1 MKAVSFIQTM
11 GTKKYKTFLSAPFK
25 IEHVQYFN
33 LPEGSIVFDG
43 DSYSYNKV
51 HVAPLPTNLD
61 EFISDMKRIGIILE
75 WKPEAIKGFE
85 IKDILPQKEI
95 QQYWGD
101 LLTKMDKGH
110 ELNLEEES
118 NE

>member
-1 MKAVSFIQTM
+1 M

-25 IEHVQYFN
+25 KEHILYFN
-33 LPEGSIVFDG
+33 LREGSIIFDG
-43 DSYSYNKV
+43 EKYYSYNEIP
-51 HVAPLPTNLD
+51 VAPLPTNLD
-61 EFISDMKRIGIILE
+61 EFITDMKRIGIILE

-85 IKDILPQKEI
+85 IKEILPQKEI
-95 QQYWGD
+95 PKYWGD

>member
-1 MKAVSFIQTM
+1 MKAVPFIQTM
-11 GTKKYKTFLSAPFK
+11 GTEKYKTFLSTPFN

-33 LPEGSIVFDG
+33 LPEGSIIFDG

-61 EFISDMKRIGIILE
+61 EFITDMKRIGILLE

-85 IKDILPQKEI
+85 IKEILPQGDI
-95 QQYWGD
+95 AGYWKG
-101 LLTKMDKGH
+101 LLEKMDKGH
-110 ELNLEEES
+110 ELNLEEEN